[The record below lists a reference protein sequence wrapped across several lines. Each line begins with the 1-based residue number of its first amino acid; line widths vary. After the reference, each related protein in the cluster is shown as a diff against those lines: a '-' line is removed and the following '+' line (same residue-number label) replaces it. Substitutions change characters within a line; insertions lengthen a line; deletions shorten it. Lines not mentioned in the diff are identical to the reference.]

1 VTLHSG
7 ILSSCFISADVKY
20 LQLDA
25 SVNQGNSGGPLID
38 PRTAEVIGVVT
49 RKATGLTKQFDEL
62 LNSFSENIRVLR
74 QASHGGR
81 IQMFGIDPI
90 DFFEVNQTQMAKI
103 SQEIKRSANVGVGYS
118 YELEK
123 IRESLNYLK

>member
-1 VTLHSG
+1 
-7 ILSSCFISADVKY
+7 
-20 LQLDA
+20 
-25 SVNQGNSGGPLID
+25 
-38 PRTAEVIGVVT
+38 
-49 RKATGLTKQFDEL
+49 
-62 LNSFSENIRVLR
+62 
-74 QASHGGR
+74 
-81 IQMFGIDPI
+81 MFGIDPI